1 MSVDFY
7 SYALTLLYISMLSIT
22 FAKIRKNA
30 VSTKLFST
38 YFSPQKSPFS
48 ISFYSK
54 KRDVTY
60 LYFIFLPVETRAM
73 IFFLHE
79 KNENL
84 NSFGSNLPHNAYMV
98 DLFIRKEK
106 PQSSIYL
113 ILGMLS
119 PGEHAE
125 LYRLK
130 ILAV

>member
-1 MSVDFY
+1 MPYLPNFFRPIFHLKKAHFSFLFTAKKGRYIFIFY
-7 SYALTLLYISMLSIT
+7 
-22 FAKIRKNA
+22 
-30 VSTKLFST
+30 
-38 YFSPQKSPFS
+38 
-48 ISFYSK
+48 
-54 KRDVTY
+54 
-60 LYFIFLPVETRAM
+60 FLPVETRAM
-73 IFFLHE
+73 IFFLYE

-98 DLFIRKEK
+98 DFFIRKEK

>member
-98 DLFIRKEK
+98 DFFIRKEK

>member
-38 YFSPQKSPFS
+38 YFSPQKSPFF

-54 KRDVTY
+54 KGTLHIY
-60 LYFIFLPVETRAM
+60 ILFLPVETRAM

-98 DLFIRKEK
+98 DFFIRKEK